1 MGFIGFLLLI
11 LFIWFIVVPL
21 LKVASLV
28 NRARKGTRQGARG
41 FQRTDNPDEPTPRK
55 GGWSAPRRKRK
66 RIDPS
71 VGEYV
76 NFQEKKLS
84 SDEIEQRNRNNT
96 RTRTTVTESQVEDAE
111 WTEIK

>member
-28 NRARKGTRQGARG
+28 NRARKGMRQGARG

-76 NFQEKKLS
+76 NFQEIKLS
-84 SDEIEQRNRNNT
+84 SDEIEQRNRDNN

>member
-1 MGFIGFLLLI
+1 MGFVGFLLLI

-21 LKVASLV
+21 FRVASFI
-28 NRARKGTRQGARG
+28 NRARKGMRQGARG
-41 FQRTDNPDEPTPRK
+41 FQRPDNTAEPAPRK
-55 GGWSAPRRKRK
+55 GGWSTPRRHRK

-76 NFQEKKLS
+76 NFQDIQLTR
-84 SDEIEQRNRNNT
+84 DEIEQRSRDNA
-96 RTRTTVTESQVEDAE
+96 RTCATHAESQVEDAE

>member
-1 MGFIGFLLLI
+1 MGFVGFLLLI

-21 LKVASLV
+21 LKVASFV
-28 NRARKGTRQGARG
+28 NRARKTMRQGARG

-55 GGWSAPRRKRK
+55 GGWSAPRRHRK

-76 NFQEKKLS
+76 NFQEIQLTPA
-84 SDEIEQRNRNNT
+84 EIEQRSRDNT
-96 RTRTTVTESQVEDAE
+96 RTRTTHAESQIEDAE

>member
-1 MGFIGFLLLI
+1 MGFVGLLLLI

-21 LKVASLV
+21 LKVASFV
-28 NRARKGTRQGARG
+28 NRARKGMRQGTRG
-41 FQRTDNPDEPTPRK
+41 FQSTGSPDEPTPRK
-55 GGWSAPRRKRK
+55 GGWSAPRRHRK

-76 NFQEKKLS
+76 NFQEIRLTPA
-84 SDEIEQRNRNNT
+84 EIEQRSRNNA
-96 RTRTTVTESQVEDAE
+96 RTSTTPAESQVEDAE